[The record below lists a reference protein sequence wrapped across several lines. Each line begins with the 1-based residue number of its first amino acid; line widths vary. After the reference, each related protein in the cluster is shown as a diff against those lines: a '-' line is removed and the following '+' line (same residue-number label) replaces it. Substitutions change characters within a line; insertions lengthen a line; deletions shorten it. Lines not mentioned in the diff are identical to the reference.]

1 MLKNLWLDL
10 QLFADGG
17 DGGDGG
23 GTAPAGE
30 ANETGEDVPA
40 FIPEKARETYKKAM
54 AKTGAKS
61 TQQPQEVQQ
70 AGETSHVPYADL
82 IKSDEYKD
90 EHKAYMD
97 KTIGDRLKK
106 YKDLEPQY
114 KAARSIVDIVG
125 AKYGLDPAS
134 ETYMQDLAQKV
145 QEDDSYYENYAMEHD
160 MTPAQARQLVSMQ
173 RKVEAAQ
180 AEERQREEQEQVQ
193 RRIRIIQE
201 NAAITASK
209 FPGFDL
215 QREMQDERF
224 GRLVAAT
231 NGDTTAAYMALHG
244 DEIMHRT
251 AQAAA
256 TQAQTQTAQ
265 AVAANKARPIEAG
278 LSGNA
283 ASTAA
288 LDFKHMNLQQI
299 RAYAEEQRRKSR
311 R

>member
-1 MLKNLWLDL
+1 
-10 QLFADGG
+10 
-17 DGGDGG
+17 
-23 GTAPAGE
+23 
-30 ANETGEDVPA
+30 
-40 FIPEKARETYKKAM
+40 
-54 AKTGAKS
+54 
-61 TQQPQEVQQ
+61 
-70 AGETSHVPYADL
+70 
-82 IKSDEYKD
+82 
-90 EHKAYMD
+90 
-97 KTIGDRLKK
+97 
-106 YKDLEPQY
+106 
-114 KAARSIVDIVG
+114 
-125 AKYGLDPAS
+125 
-134 ETYMQDLAQKV
+134 
-145 QEDDSYYENYAMEHD
+145 